1 MKTTKE
7 LTAAGLL
14 IAIAVILSYP
24 MFKLMGSIGFDAM
37 PAFLG
42 AGVLGPVAGGFIG
55 SIAHMVS
62 ALLTGMPLSLPIH
75 LVVGATMFLSC
86 YVYGWARK
94 KTNRYVAIILGI
106 VANGPLS
113 LGISSL
119 AALGLGL
126 PFAGMLM
133 FGTLI
138 LPLTLAASVNV
149 ILADVIYGLIGL
161 RLAKGIG
168 A

>member
-24 MFKLMGSIGFDAM
+24 MFKLMGSIGFDSM

-42 AGVLGPVAGGFIG
+42 AAVIGPIAGGFIG

-75 LVVGATMFLSC
+75 LVVAVTMYMSC
-86 YVYGWARK
+86 FAYGWTRK
-94 KTNRYVAIILGI
+94 RSNRYLAIIVGI
-106 VANGPLS
+106 VMNGPIS
-113 LGISSL
+113 LGLSSL
-119 AALGLGL
+119 VAMAIGY

-133 FGTLI
+133 FATLI
-138 LPLTLAASVNV
+138 VPLTLAASVNV
-149 ILADVIYGLIGL
+149 IIADVIVGFIGL
-161 RLAKGIG
+161 RLSKSIG

>member
-1 MKTTKE
+1 MKTTRE

-42 AGVLGPVAGGFIG
+42 AAVIGPVAGGFIG

-75 LVVGATMFLSC
+75 LVITGTMFMSC
-86 YVYGWARK
+86 YAYGFARK
-94 KTNRYVAIILGI
+94 HTNRYVAIGTGI
-106 VANGPLS
+106 VMNGPVS
-113 LGISSL
+113 LGLSSL
-119 AALGLGL
+119 AAMALGM
-126 PFAGMLM
+126 PFGGVLM
-133 FGTLI
+133 FTTLI

-149 ILADVIYGLIGL
+149 ILADVIYGFIGL
-161 RLAKGIG
+161 KLSKSIG

>member
-42 AGVLGPVAGGFIG
+42 AVVIGPIAGGFIG

-75 LVVGATMFLSC
+75 LVIAATMFLSC
-86 YVYGWARK
+86 YAYGWTRK
-94 KTNRYVAIILGI
+94 KSNRYLAIIVGI
-106 VANGPLS
+106 VTNGPIS
-113 LGISSL
+113 LGVSSL
-119 AALGLGL
+119 AAMALGL

-138 LPLTLAASVNV
+138 VPLTLAASVNV
-149 ILADVIYGLIGL
+149 ILADVIYGFIGL
-161 RLAKGIG
+161 QLSKSIG

>member
-42 AGVLGPVAGGFIG
+42 AAVLGPLAGGFIG

-75 LVVGATMFLSC
+75 LVVAITMFMSC
-86 YVYGWARK
+86 YAYGWTRK
-94 KTNRYVAIILGI
+94 RTNRYLAIIVGI
-106 VANGPLS
+106 LCNGPLS

-119 AALGLGL
+119 AALGLGA

-133 FGTLI
+133 FATLI

-149 ILADVIYGLIGL
+149 ILADVIYGFIGV
-161 RLAKGIG
+161 RLSREIG